1 MRKLKWTCTL
11 ARAGVLVE
19 IWPVRPNELP
29 GGIRGRMQQAGFKPD
44 REAVALL
51 AELVEGNLLAA
62 QQEIDKLVLAGNTA
76 QVTVDDITRSVANS
90 ARFDAF
96 RLVDCAFNGRLGEC
110 LRVASGLQ
118 RTGVAIQPVYAA
130 LYRELS
136 VAADVRAAAASGEGE
151 AAAFR
156 RWRVWPAR
164 QGAIRQ
170 VMGRLSGDDFG
181 VVFRTLSLIDRQ
193 SKGRARGDS
202 WQTLDRLL
210 WFICRPAEVNPL

>member
-1 MRKLKWTCTL
+1 MGKLKWAGTL

-19 IWPVRPNELP
+19 IWPVKPHELP
-29 GGIRGRMQQAGFKPD
+29 GWIRTRMQQSGLNPD

-62 QQEIDKLVLAGNTA
+62 QQEIDKLVLAGNA
-76 QVTVDDITRSVANS
+76 PQVSVDDITRSVANS
-90 ARFDAF
+90 ARFDGF
-96 RLVDCAFNGRLGEC
+96 RLVECAFNGQLGES
-110 LRVASGLQ
+110 LRVAAGLQ

-130 LYRELS
+130 IYRELS
-136 VAADVRAAAASGEGE
+136 VAADVRSAAASGEGE

-164 QGAIRQ
+164 QNAIRK
-170 VMGRLSGDDFG
+170 VTGRLSDDGFG
-181 VVFRTLSLIDRQ
+181 AVFRALSLIDRQ
-193 SKGRARGDS
+193 SKGRAAGDP

-210 WFICRPAEVNPL
+210 WFICHPDQVSLF